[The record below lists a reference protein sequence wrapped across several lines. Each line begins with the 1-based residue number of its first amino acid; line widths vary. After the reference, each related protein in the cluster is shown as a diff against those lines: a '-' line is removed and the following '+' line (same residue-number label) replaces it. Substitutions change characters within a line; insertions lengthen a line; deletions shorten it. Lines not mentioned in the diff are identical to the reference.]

1 MVIDHESNAKE
12 NREIYRCFRDARL
25 NLQKAFKDGR
35 YFETFVKLFTDDV
48 SPL

>member
-1 MVIDHESNAKE
+1 MRTFKNSSNGSPT
-12 NREIYRCFRDARL
+12 RL